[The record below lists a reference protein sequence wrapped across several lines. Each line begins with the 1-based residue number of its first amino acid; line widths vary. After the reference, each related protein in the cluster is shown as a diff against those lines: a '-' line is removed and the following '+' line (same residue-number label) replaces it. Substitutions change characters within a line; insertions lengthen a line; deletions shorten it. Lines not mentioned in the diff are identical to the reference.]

1 MAQNERVALK
11 TRQSAGRLAYRKGK
25 GAGWEFKWRPVWWL
39 LRRRGG
45 REGNRIKIEQSWW
58 ENVKIPFERKE
69 CDRTRVRDKEASNWV
84 GILQWRVKS
93 AVVARGGG
101 EHKER
106 GSCYRKTRGGDG
118 DEVVIKKCEISTSEL
133 SVVSWGIYLWRA
145 GRSGKNEEDLHSQLD
160 Q

>member
-1 MAQNERVALK
+1 M
-11 TRQSAGRLAYRKGK
+11 
-25 GAGWEFKWRPVWWL
+25 
-39 LRRRGG
+39 
-45 REGNRIKIEQSWW
+45 
-58 ENVKIPFERKE
+58 
-69 CDRTRVRDKEASNWV
+69 
-84 GILQWRVKS
+84 KS
-93 AVVARGGG
+93 EICRCGEGGG

-145 GRSGKNEEDLHSQLD
+145 GRSGKNKEDLHSQLD